1 MSHIRIAW
9 NRLTARGD
17 WKRAPLGLAA
27 GPALE
32 AAIYV
37 SLFTDRRARDDDT
50 AAGPDRRGWW
60 GDSFAT
66 EPIGSRLWLLR
77 REKRTET
84 TRRRAEEMCVE
95 AMAWL
100 IDDEVAA
107 KVSCT
112 AEWQGQMLALLIQ
125 VFEPDGTVRPFRYVW
140 AWDELRG

>member
-1 MSHIRIAW
+1 MTHIRIAW
-9 NRLTARGD
+9 NRQTSQGD
-17 WKRAPLGLAA
+17 WQRGPLGLAD

-37 SLFTDRRARDDDT
+37 SLFTDRRARDDD
-50 AAGPDRRGWW
+50 AKAGADKRGWW

-66 EPIGSRLWLLR
+66 RQIGSRLWLLR
-77 REKRTET
+77 REKRTED

-100 IDDEVAA
+100 LDDEVAA
-107 KVSCT
+107 KVACT
-112 AEWQGQMLALLIQ
+112 AEWQGSMLALLIQ
-125 VFEPDGTVRPFRYVW
+125 VFERDGAVQPFRYLW